1 MWCGWCSGQ
10 EISPTRSNVNYV
22 LDFWGELFE
31 KGLKNRTIGT
41 YRSVI
46 SVFHDPI
53 ENIWVGNH
61 PRISTLMSGIFN
73 KRPPQ
78 SKYPFIWDVETVLDF
93 LRKLPG
99 NDLLSDKLLTLNVS
113 VLLSLF
119 SALRVLE
126 ITNMIVDYLKKHS
139 SAYTFDEDL
148 LEGQKTAPQSEV
160 IHFPRWQQTLCMEG
174 NYPILKNV
182 MLGWLGKTNFLS
194 ATLNHINWC
203 LRQQSLGGW
212 DKFSQWRVSTQ
223 NFLRCTQIDQ
233 HHLQRLK

>member
-10 EISPTRSNVNYV
+10 EISPTRSNVNDV

-31 KGLKNRTIGT
+31 KGLKNRTVGT

-78 SKYPFIWDVETVLDF
+78 SKYAFIWDVETALDF
-93 LRKLPG
+93 LRKFPG
-99 NDLLSDKLLTLNVS
+99 NDLLSDKLLTLKVS

-139 SAYTFDEDL
+139 SAYTLDEDL
-148 LEGQKTAPQSEV
+148 LEGQKTAP
-160 IHFPRWQQTLCMEG
+160 
-174 NYPILKNV
+174 
-182 MLGWLGKTNFLS
+182 
-194 ATLNHINWC
+194 
-203 LRQQSLGGW
+203 
-212 DKFSQWRVSTQ
+212 
-223 NFLRCTQIDQ
+223 
-233 HHLQRLK
+233 